1 MMSGSSEKRM
11 NALGKLDATSGRVRA
26 WTMRLKEE
34 TYDMSSSNSRR
45 LVITTDVSSDVLKT
59 AKEGSIRNR
68 WIKTKEIQLC

>member
-1 MMSGSSEKRM
+1 
-11 NALGKLDATSGRVRA
+11 
-26 WTMRLKEE
+26 MRLKEE

-45 LVITTDVSSDVLKT
+45 LVVTTDVSSDVLKT